1 MNDINGPAIAISKLP
16 VMYRLLEDSGQPT
29 KKQAPARASAIERP
43 QNKRGR
49 PVGEPA
55 IGTVEKSTGH
65 DLLGGQ

>member
-1 MNDINGPAIAISKLP
+1 MAWQLLHSESP
-16 VMYRLLEDSGQPT
+16 VMYRLLEDSGEPT
-29 KKQAPARASAIERP
+29 KKQAPARASATKSGPE
-43 QNKRGR
+43 QKGR